1 MECGDQDRVSILISC
16 LFDNSRHPEKAFV
29 FLIKP
34 ALVYMLSFRFGSIT
48 ENLCNRAVIIRMEYF
63 FKALSFWRVIQRI
76 LRVVKKPE
84 SLLV

>member
-1 MECGDQDRVSILISC
+1 
-16 LFDNSRHPEKAFV
+16 
-29 FLIKP
+29 
-34 ALVYMLSFRFGSIT
+34 MLSFRFGSIT
-48 ENLCNRAVIIRMEYF
+48 ENLCNRAVIIGMEYF